1 MELLPAGVGRW
12 PVLNQGGPLVFF
24 GGADLAIVALLAY
37 DRITT
42 GRFHRATVW
51 GGAFLVGSQV
61 VRVVIGFTD
70 TWQAFAR
77 WLIS

>member
-1 MELLPAGVGRW
+1 MGRLPGVFA
-12 PVLNQGGPLVFF
+12 LDGPLVFF

-42 GRFHRATVW
+42 GRFHRASVW
-51 GGAFLVGSQV
+51 GGVFLVGSQV
-61 VRVVIGFTD
+61 LRVLITVTD

-77 WLIS
+77 WLIA